1 MEKFILKF
9 STNIAIC
16 SAAFLAVACAPVEVE
31 DINGLNPYAYVQGNF
46 DQKTDQALQ
55 GTGVIRFIET
65 LPGVQSS
72 RSVALKAELS
82 ESLAQSSVAVVMNSS
97 NTNLPSNNG
106 VVVKFQRSGINI
118 IVTIS
123 VNGNVSTVS
132 SLRTSLLFPA
142 ALDVIVE
149 VHNDYNFTR
158 VLVWRR
164 DNRIYSTETAD
175 IDSARSGDLNPAIP
189 QGMGGPGIYMGLR
202 IERALVTAA
211 QVDLGKV
218 GEL

>member
-16 SAAFLAVACAPVEVE
+16 SAVLFAVACSPVEVE
-31 DINGLNPYAYVQGNF
+31 DIKGLNPYAYVQGNF
-46 DQKTDQALQ
+46 EQKTDQELR
-55 GTGVIRFIET
+55 GTGTVRFIET

-72 RSVALKAELS
+72 RAVALKAELG
-82 ESLAQSSVAVVMNSS
+82 ETLTQSSVSVVMNSS
-97 NTNLPSNNG
+97 NITLPSNNG
-106 VVVKFQRSGINI
+106 VVVKFQRAGAS
-118 IVTIS
+118 IVITIS

-132 SLRTSLLFPA
+132 ALRTSYLFPA

-164 DNRIYSTETAD
+164 DSRAYSTETAD
-175 IDSARSGDLNPAIP
+175 IDSARSGDLNPALP
-189 QGMGGPGIYMGLR
+189 HGMGGPGVYMGLR
-202 IERALVTAA
+202 MERAHVTAA

-218 GEL
+218 SEL

>member
-1 MEKFILKF
+1 VEKFILKF

-16 SAAFLAVACAPVEVE
+16 SAVLLAVACSPVEVE

-46 DQKTDQALQ
+46 EQKTDQSLKGS
-55 GTGVIRFIET
+55 GTVRFVET

-72 RSVALKAELS
+72 RSVALKAELEQS
-82 ESLAQSSVAVVMNSS
+82 MVPSSVSVVMNSS
-97 NTNLPSNNG
+97 NISLPSNNG

-118 IVTIS
+118 LVTIS

-132 SLRTSLLFPA
+132 SLRTGLMFPA

-164 DNRIYSTETAD
+164 DNRVYSTETAD
-175 IDSARSGDLNPAIP
+175 IDTARSGDVNPVLP
-189 QGMGGPGIYMGLR
+189 NGMGGPGVYMGLR
-202 IERALVTAA
+202 MERALVTAA

-218 GEL
+218 TEL

>member
-1 MEKFILKF
+1 MEKLILKF

-16 SAAFLAVACAPVEVE
+16 SAVFLAVACSPVEVD
-31 DINGLNPYAYVQGNF
+31 DINGLNPYATVQGNF
-46 DQKTDQALQ
+46 DEKTEQALR
-55 GTGVIRFIET
+55 GTGVVRFIET

-72 RSVALKAELS
+72 YSVALKAELLDS
-82 ESLAQSSVAVVMNSS
+82 SAQSSVAVVMNSS
-97 NTNLPSNNG
+97 NTSLPSNNG
-106 VVVKFQRSGINI
+106 VIVKFQRSGINI
-118 IVTIS
+118 NVTVS

-132 SLRTSLLFPA
+132 SLRTGLLFPA

-164 DNRIYSTETAD
+164 DISIYSTETAD
-175 IDSARSGDLNPAIP
+175 IDSARSGDLNPTIP

-202 IERALVTAA
+202 IERALITAA

-218 GEL
+218 NGF